1 MSLLSTWAANGPRA
15 TSTLLASNR
24 SVSSSTNG
32 RSDLCLDVWTVV
44 THTHCYS
51 VTECLLN
58 NAANKVCALHFL
70 THHFDDINY
79 IYDFHSLHDTIT
91 FHYQKATFSH
101 KSPFLQIIVFF
112 LRKCLKIF
120 SHAFCC
126 SWQWVQWL
134 LKYLQ
139 CSYSI
144 CSVPYNCWNMQ
155 LSKKFLTT
163 TLYWRSFFY
172 CFANNKLRFIWCQL
186 SKSHFLDKH
195 MIWTIISM
203 MQIRINVTWW

>member
-58 NAANKVCALHFL
+58 NAENKVCALHFL
-70 THHFDDINY
+70 TRHFDDINN
-79 IYDFHSLHDTIT
+79 IYDFRSLHNTIT

-112 LRKCLKIF
+112 KGNAWRYLVTLSVAVDSECSDCWNTYNVHTPYALCLTI
-120 SHAFCC
+120 AE
-126 SWQWVQWL
+126 
-134 LKYLQ
+134 
-139 CSYSI
+139 I
-144 CSVPYNCWNMQ
+144 CSCPKN
-155 LSKKFLTT
+155 S
-163 TLYWRSFFY
+163 WR
-172 CFANNKLRFIWCQL
+172 
-186 SKSHFLDKH
+186 
-195 MIWTIISM
+195 
-203 MQIRINVTWW
+203 